1 MMARKDKM
9 VLGGV
14 CLIAGSAFAMAT
26 PAQANIRFFDIASD
40 PGAWAAA
47 LEEAG
52 KQVKGSWDFDL
63 LNDFGIL
70 GISEPVGGGVGQ
82 GPIPADFVLDNIQL
96 FSNLS
101 PFGTGG
107 MNPHGNDD
115 PVGGPLVLVGPGAG
129 FGNPSNALLINTFVD
144 SMDIINAPLDH
155 TAMEINV
162 LTLLGGPGVT
172 ISVYD
177 ENAVLAGQMSV
188 NAGIGGFHLGIL
200 VDNSDG
206 HSHNLFQVNLY
217 DPVDLGGAQGIQ
229 GEAIFYVPAPGSLAL
244 LGLAGLF
251 VRRRRRP

>member
-129 FGNPSNALLINTFVD
+129 FGNPSNALLANFFID
-144 SMDIINAPLDH
+144 SFDIINAPLDH

-206 HSHNLFQVNLY
+206 HSHNLFQVNLF
-217 DPVDLGGAQGIQ
+217 DDSGGGAEGIQ

-244 LGLAGLF
+244 LGLAGF
-251 VRRRRRP
+251 FGRRRRRS